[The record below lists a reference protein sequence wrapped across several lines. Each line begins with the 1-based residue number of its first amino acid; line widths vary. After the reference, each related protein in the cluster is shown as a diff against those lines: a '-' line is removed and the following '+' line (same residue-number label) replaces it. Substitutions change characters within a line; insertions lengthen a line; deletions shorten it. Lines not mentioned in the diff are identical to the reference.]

1 MAGSIRN
8 RERTDLRYEVY
19 LCDDGEC
26 IIMDEI
32 DEIMIMKTDNEIAAS
47 TFVEELNKVERE
59 DYFDT
64 FRL

>member
-8 RERTDLRYEVY
+8 RKRTDLRYEVY

-32 DEIMIMKTDNEIAAS
+32 NEIMIMKTDNEIVAS
-47 TFVEELNKVERE
+47 SFVEELNKDERI
-59 DYFDT
+59 Y
-64 FRL
+64 